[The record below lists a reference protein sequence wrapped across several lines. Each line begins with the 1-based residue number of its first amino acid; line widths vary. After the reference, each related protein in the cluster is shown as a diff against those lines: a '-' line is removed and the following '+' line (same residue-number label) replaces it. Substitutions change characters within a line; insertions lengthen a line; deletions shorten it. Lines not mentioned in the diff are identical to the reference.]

1 MKHMIQRYK
10 FVLILIPLALFII
23 LLDGRVLDGFL
34 STNEVPDHFR
44 FIGVLVAGVSFLIFA
59 ILRFDKNTNR

>member
-1 MKHMIQRYK
+1 MRQMIQRYK

-44 FIGVLVAGVSFLIFA
+44 FIGVLVAGVCFLIFA